1 MQTKNLLLAIALS
14 LAVMFGWT
22 YFSQMMGWTPSPE
35 QLAQQQAEYQK
46 QQAELAAAQ
55 KAQIEQGAGTTSPI
69 PLSTFTPADGKD
81 VIVETPLYKAVFYT
95 GGGILRS
102 FELKKY
108 AATPKKEPLF
118 TILGL
123 GIGSKEMQPR
133 GDAPQLTELISPAA
147 AAVAPMGLLINGQ
160 PSWSTG
166 KWAFKGE
173 NISLESGEKTLEF
186 EGEVDGVRVIR
197 SITFFAD
204 TYEIKESVRIAAQGD
219 QARSVRLGYTV
230 AEDSTFSGGGY
241 YDAVRVAWGMEGQY
255 DEEADADT
263 LTKPGLQNT
272 GNFSWA
278 AASSTYFMSAIAP
291 VNTNGLTLK
300 AMLQNGIYRVMLEQT
315 EIVVQPKAQV
325 QQDVVYWIGPKVA
338 KLLEKAPN
346 DLINAIDL
354 GMFGII
360 GSILLWCLEYMY
372 VYANNWGVAII
383 LLTIGIKIL
392 FWPLTAKSYASMAKM
407 RKLQPMMQAIREKHG
422 EDREALSR
430 ETMALYKTYG
440 VNPASGCV
448 PMLVQLP
455 VFFGLYQALLTSIE
469 LRGASFIT
477 YLPGTDMLWLADL
490 SQADP
495 FLITPIIM
503 GISMFAMQ
511 KMSPPMGDPMQQKIM
526 MFLPVIFTVMFLS
539 FPAGLVLYW
548 LVNNL
553 LSMLQQW
560 LLLRKVDQQ
569 TNASATPAPKGTS
582 TK

>member
-1 MQTKNLLLAIALS
+1 MQTKNLILAVVLS
-14 LAVMFGWT
+14 LAVMLGWT
-22 YFSQMMGWTPSPE
+22 YFSQKMGWTPTPE
-35 QLAQQQAEYQK
+35 QIAQQQAEHQK
-46 QQAELAAAQ
+46 TQAEQAAAQ
-55 KAQIEQGAGTTSPI
+55 QAQTAGTAPTA
-69 PLSTFTPADGKD
+69 PLSAFTPAAGKD
-81 VIVETPLYKAVFYT
+81 VSIDTPLYKAVFYT

-102 FELKKY
+102 LELKKY
-108 AATPKKEPLF
+108 PAAVKKEALF
-118 TILGL
+118 TIFGL
-123 GIGSKEMQPR
+123 GIGSKEVEPR
-133 GDAPQLTELISPAA
+133 GDKPTPTELISPAA
-147 AAVAPMGLLINGQ
+147 AAVAPMGLLVNGQ

-166 KWAFKGE
+166 KWSFTGE
-173 NISLESGEKTLEF
+173 NVSLQSGEKTLEF
-186 EGEVDGVRVIR
+186 EGEVDGLRVIR
-197 SITFFAD
+197 SITFSAE
-204 TYEIKESVRIAAQGD
+204 TYEMKESVRIVALGD

-230 AEDSTFSGGGY
+230 AEDASFSGGGY
-241 YDAVRVAWGMEGQY
+241 YDAMRVAWGMDGQY
-255 DEEADADT
+255 DEESDADT

-272 GNFSWA
+272 GNISWA

-291 VNTNGLTLK
+291 ANINGLTLK
-300 AMLQNGIYRVMLEQT
+300 AVLQNNVYRVMLEQADV
-315 EIVVQPKAQV
+315 VVQAKAQV

-338 KLLEKAPN
+338 SLLETAPN
-346 DLINAIDL
+346 DLKNTIDL

-360 GSILLWCLEYMY
+360 GSVLLWCLEYLYSY
-372 VYANNWGVAII
+372 VNNWGVAII

-392 FWPLTAKSYASMAKM
+392 FWPLTAKSYSSMAKM

-422 EDREALSR
+422 DDREAMSR

-477 YLPGTDMLWLADL
+477 YFPGTDMLWLADL

-495 FLITPIIM
+495 FFITPIIM
-503 GISMFAMQ
+503 GVSMFAMQ

-526 MFLPVIFTVMFLS
+526 MFLPLIFTVMFLS

-560 LLLRKVDQQ
+560 LLLRKADQQ
-569 TNASATPAPKGTS
+569 TSASTAQK
-582 TK
+582 